1 MVEGYATERK
11 TLERSRGCST
21 SAGNEL
27 IKREKG
33 GKFPEEGGNRKGG
46 GGKWNSLFF
55 FLFQARVA
63 AHVREEEK
71 EEEEEEYCR
80 DQFTVVLVRCLF
92 SLF

>member
-33 GKFPEEGGNRKGG
+33 GKFPEEGGGTGRVGAANGIV
-46 GGKWNSLFF
+46 FF
-55 FLFQARVA
+55 FS
-63 AHVREEEK
+63 
-71 EEEEEEYCR
+71 
-80 DQFTVVLVRCLF
+80 F
-92 SLF
+92 SKPG

>member
-55 FLFQARVA
+55 FSFP
-63 AHVREEEK
+63 
-71 EEEEEEYCR
+71 
-80 DQFTVVLVRCLF
+80 
-92 SLF
+92 SLGSSSRA

>member
-33 GKFPEEGGNRKGG
+33 GKFPEEGGEQEGWGR
-46 GGKWNSLFF
+46 
-55 FLFQARVA
+55 QM
-63 AHVREEEK
+63 E
-71 EEEEEEYCR
+71 
-80 DQFTVVLVRCLF
+80 
-92 SLF
+92 